1 MCIILSEVNAFI
13 DGKFKKCGIVIE
25 QGKISAISDSTPLE
39 GFSVLKFNT
48 NSVVI
53 PGFADVH
60 VHLREPG
67 FSYKETIKNGTLAAA
82 AGGYSD
88 VCAMPNLNP
97 VPDSIENLKVEL
109 ECIERDATVNV
120 HPYASITKAQ
130 QGKVLSDF
138 EALAPFVIGF
148 SDDGKGVQSEQMMLE
163 AMKKAR
169 SVGKPIVAHCEQED
183 LLKKGW
189 SVHDGNFARKY
200 NLIGNSPES
209 EWRQL
214 ERDLNLVRKTGCRYH
229 ACHIS
234 TAESVHLIRE
244 AKKSSL
250 PVSCETAPHYL
261 LLNDE
266 MLEDD
271 GRFRMNPPIRSEK
284 DRIELINGLADGTID
299 CIATDHAPHSKGE
312 KSGGIAK
319 SINGISGLECA
330 FNVLYEG
337 LVLKNIISLET
348 LVNAM
353 SINPRKLFGINGGI
367 KLNEKANLTVLQLG
381 SDGYVD
387 SSKFYSMGKS
397 TPFDG
402 CKISSKVVY
411 TLVNGN
417 CVYNALEEV

>member
-1 MCIILSEVNAFI
+1 MHFILNEVNAFI
-13 DGKFKKCGIVIE
+13 DGKFKKCNITIE
-25 QGKISAISDSTPLE
+25 QGRISAISDSTPLE
-39 GFSVLKFNT
+39 GFSVLKFDTNT
-48 NSVVI
+48 VVI

-67 FSYKETIKNGTLAAA
+67 FSYKETIKTGTLAAA
-82 AGGYSD
+82 AGGYGD
-88 VCAMPNLNP
+88 ICAMPNLNP
-97 VPDSIENLKVEL
+97 VPDSLENLKIEL
-109 ECIERDATVNV
+109 ECIKHDAVVNV
-120 HPYASITKAQ
+120 YPYASITKGQ
-130 QGKVLSDF
+130 QGKELSDF
-138 EALAPFVIGF
+138 EALAPFAIGF
-148 SDDGKGVQSEQMMLE
+148 SDDGKGIQSEEIMLE
-163 AMKKAR
+163 AMKKAYK
-169 SVGKPIVAHCEQED
+169 VDKPIVAHCEQEN

-189 SVHDGNFARKY
+189 SVHDGVFAKKY
-200 NLIGNSPES
+200 GLVGNSPES

-234 TAESVHLIRE
+234 TAESVRLVRE

-266 MLEDD
+266 MLQDD
-271 GRFRMNPPIRSEK
+271 GKFRMNPPIRSER
-284 DRIELINGLADGTID
+284 DRVELINGLVDGTID
-299 CIATDHAPHSKGE
+299 CIATDHAPHSKEE

-337 LVLKNIISLET
+337 LVLKNIIPLET
-348 LVNAM
+348 LINVM
-353 SINPRKLFGINGGI
+353 SVNPRRLFGINGGI
-367 KLNEKANLTVLQLG
+367 KLNEKANLTVLQLNHIG
-381 SDGYVD
+381 CVD
-387 SSKFYSMGKS
+387 SSKFFSMGKS

-402 CKISSKVVY
+402 CKISSKVAC
-411 TLVNGN
+411 TLINGN